1 MKFRTKVCCVAAACS
16 LGLVAC
22 SSGQPSASGGG
33 GGGGSADG
41 GGANPSITIGMPGE
55 LPVYAPLYVAQ
66 ELGYFKDAKVD
77 VNIVTLSGLAQCV
90 PPMVAGSVDACTS
103 DPVSISQAKDSG
115 IKIIA
120 TMSNPTV
127 NALNVSSSVKDWSQ
141 LKGKTIAASS
151 NVGSTASN
159 ISIQALMAAHGLLLS
174 RHDYTLLA
182 VGASPARF
190 AALKAGKVA
199 AAITTVPQQ
208 YDAAAAGYPVIGT
221 SAKNHATIGNYM
233 VTVPGKTNAEGISR
247 LVSALRKASAW
258 ISDPANKA
266 KALPLFSKLFKM
278 SSEDSGKFYADWITD
293 LNAFHEQAVS
303 LASISEQI
311 DLYNRFSPTKA
322 PETAAQLVDSQFAG
336 S

>member
-1 MKFRTKVCCVAAACS
+1 MKFRTKVLSVVAACS

-33 GGGGSADG
+33 GGAAGGGST
-41 GGANPSITIGMPGE
+41 PSITIGMPGE

-66 ELGYFKDAKVD
+66 SLGYFKAADVN

-103 DPVSISQAKDSG
+103 DPVSISQAKNSG

-127 NALNVSSSVKDWSQ
+127 NALNVSPSIKDWSD
-141 LKGKTIAASS
+141 LKGKTIAAAS
-151 NVGSTASN
+151 NVGNTASN
-159 ISIQALMAAHGLLLS
+159 ISIQALLAAHGLLLKN
-174 RHDYTLLA
+174 HDYTLLS

-199 AAITTVPQQ
+199 AAVTTAPQQ
-208 YDAAAAGYPVIGT
+208 YQAAEAGYRVIGT
-221 SAKNHATIGNYM
+221 SAQNNATIGNYM
-233 VTVPGKTNAEGISR
+233 VTVPGKTNAEGVAR
-247 LVSALRKASAW
+247 LVSALRKASTW

-266 KALPLFSKLFKM
+266 KAIPLFGKLFTM
-278 SSEDSGKFYADWITD
+278 SDGDSQQFYTDWITG
-293 LNAFHEQAVS
+293 LKAFQEQAVS
-303 LASISEQI
+303 LASISKQI
-311 DLYNRFSPTKA
+311 DLYNKYSPTPA
-322 PETAAQLVDSQFAG
+322 PETAAQLVDDQFAG

>member
-1 MKFRTKVCCVAAACS
+1 MKLRTKILCVAAACS

-22 SSGQPSASGGG
+22 SSGQPSASGSGG
-33 GGGGSADG
+33 GGASG
-41 GGANPSITIGMPGE
+41 GGAIPSITIGMPGA
-55 LPVYAPLYVAQ
+55 LPVYAPLYAAQ
-66 ELGYFKDAKVD
+66 ALGYFKDAKVD

-127 NALNVSSSVKDWSQ
+127 NALNVSPSIKNWSD

-159 ISIQALMAAHGLLLS
+159 ISIQALLAAHGLLL
-174 RHDYTLLA
+174 RNHDYTLLA

-190 AALKAGKVA
+190 AALKSGKVA
-199 AAITTVPQQ
+199 AAITTAPQQ
-208 YDAAAAGYPVIGT
+208 YQAAAAGYPVLGT
-221 SAKNHATIGNYM
+221 SAQNHATIGNYM
-233 VTVPGKTNAEGISR
+233 VTVPGKTDAKGISR
-247 LVSALRKASAW
+247 LVTALRRASDW
-258 ISDPANKA
+258 ISDPANKD
-266 KALPLFSKLFKM
+266 KAIPLFAKLFTM
-278 SSEDSGKFYADWITD
+278 SNEDSGKFYADWITG
-293 LNAFHEQAVS
+293 LNAFQEKAVS
-303 LASISEQI
+303 LDSISKQI
-311 DLYNRFSPTKA
+311 DLYNRFSTTPA
-322 PETAAQLVDSQFAG
+322 PETAAQLVDTQFAG

>member
-1 MKFRTKVCCVAAACS
+1 MKFRIKICCVAAACS

-33 GGGGSADG
+33 GDG
-41 GGANPSITIGMPGE
+41 NPSITIGMPGA
-55 LPVYAPLYVAQ
+55 LPVYTPLYVAQ
-66 ELGYFKDAKVD
+66 SLGYFKEAKVD
-77 VNIVTLSGLAQCV
+77 VNIVALSGLAQCV

-103 DPVSISQAKDSG
+103 DPVSISQAKNSG

-127 NALNVSSSVKDWSQ
+127 NALNVSSSIKDWSD

-159 ISIQALMAAHGLLLS
+159 ISIQALLAAHGLLLKN
-174 RHDYTLLA
+174 HDYTLLG

-190 AALKAGKVA
+190 AALKSGKVV
-199 AAITTVPQQ
+199 AAITTAPQQ
-208 YDAAAAGYPVIGT
+208 YQAAAAGYPVIGT
-221 SAKNHATIGNYM
+221 SAQNQATIGNYM
-233 VTVPGKTNAEGISR
+233 VTVPGKTNAQGVAR
-247 LVSALRKASAW
+247 LVTALRKASDW

-266 KALPLFSKLFKM
+266 KAIPLLSKLFNM
-278 SSEDSGKFYADWITD
+278 SEEDSGKFYTDWITG
-293 LNAFHEQAVS
+293 LNAFQEKAVS
-303 LASISEQI
+303 LDSISKQI
-311 DLYNRFSPTKA
+311 DLYNKFSTTPA
-322 PETAAQLVDSQFAG
+322 PETAAQLVDTQFAG

>member
-1 MKFRTKVCCVAAACS
+1 MKFRTKILCVAGACA

-22 SSGQPSASGGG
+22 SSGRPSASGGG
-33 GGGGSADG
+33 GGASG
-41 GGANPSITIGMPGE
+41 GGGGTVPTITIGMPGA

-66 ELGYFKDAKVD
+66 SLGYFKDAKVD

-103 DPVSISQAKDSG
+103 DPVSISQAKNSG

-120 TMSNPTV
+120 TMSDPTV
-127 NALNVSSSVKDWSQ
+127 NALNVAPSIKNWSD

-174 RHDYTLLA
+174 NHDYTLLA

-190 AALKAGKVA
+190 AALKSGKVA
-199 AAITTVPQQ
+199 AAITTAPQQ
-208 YDAAAAGYPVIGT
+208 YQAAAAGYRVIGT
-221 SAKNHATIGNYM
+221 SAQNHATIGNYM
-233 VTVPGKTNAEGISR
+233 VTVPGKTNAQGISR
-247 LVSALRKASAW
+247 LVTALRKASGW

-266 KALPLFSKLFKM
+266 KALPLFAKLFTM
-278 SSEDSGKFYADWITD
+278 SDQDSGEFYTDWITG
-293 LNAFHEQAVS
+293 LHAFSERAVS
-303 LASISEQI
+303 LDSISKQI
-311 DLYNRFSPTKA
+311 DLYNRFSTTPA
-322 PETAAQLVDSQFAG
+322 PETAAQLVDTQFAG

>member
-1 MKFRTKVCCVAAACS
+1 MKFRIKIFCVAAACA

-22 SSGQPSASGGG
+22 SSGQPSASGSGG
-33 GGGGSADG
+33 GGASG
-41 GGANPSITIGMPGE
+41 GGANPSITIGMPGA

-66 ELGYFKDAKVD
+66 SLGYFQDAKVD

-115 IKIIA
+115 IKIVA

-127 NALNVSSSVKDWSQ
+127 NALNVAPSIKNWSD

-159 ISIQALMAAHGLLLS
+159 ISIQALLAAHGLLLKN
-174 RHDYTLLA
+174 HDYTLLA

-190 AALKAGKVA
+190 AALKSGKVA
-199 AAITTVPQQ
+199 AAITTAPQQ
-208 YDAAAAGYPVIGT
+208 YQAAAAGYRVIGT
-221 SAKNHATIGNYM
+221 SAQNNATIGNYM
-233 VTVPGKTNAEGISR
+233 VTVPGKTNAQGISR
-247 LVSALRKASAW
+247 LVTALRKASDW
-258 ISDPANKA
+258 ISDPANKD
-266 KALPLFSKLFKM
+266 KAIPLFSKLFTM
-278 SSEDSGKFYADWITD
+278 SDEDSGKFYADWITD
-293 LNAFHEQAVS
+293 LKAFQEKAVS
-303 LASISEQI
+303 LDSISKQI
-311 DLYNRFSPTKA
+311 DLYNKFSSTPA
-322 PETAAQLVDSQFAG
+322 PETAAQLVDTQFAG